1 MTTHKL
7 TVRLPMDEITYLKT
21 YAQAHGIT
29 VTEMLH
35 RYLDRLRS
43 AGSGAIH
50 PEVSRISGLVPS
62 GKDAGADYAD
72 YLEEKHR

>member
-1 MTTHKL
+1 MTTRKL
-7 TVRLPMDEITYLKT
+7 TVRLPVDEIAYLKT

-43 AGSGAIH
+43 AGNGAIH

-62 GKDAGADYAD
+62 GKDARADYAD
-72 YLEEKHR
+72 HLEDKHR